1 LLTELFVFK
10 LTLKCLN
17 STIRYPEIT
26 DISFVT
32 DTISICRKKRYLGY
46 STDTLDAD
54 NIDIGDISRYFQYIV
69 ARHFG
74 VKHWKFYYV
83 NKREKY

>member
-1 LLTELFVFK
+1 MSEQYDK
-10 LTLKCLN
+10 ISRN
-17 STIRYPEIT
+17 YRYFICHRY
-26 DISFVT
+26 DIDLS
-32 DTISICRKKRYLGY
+32 KKRYLGY